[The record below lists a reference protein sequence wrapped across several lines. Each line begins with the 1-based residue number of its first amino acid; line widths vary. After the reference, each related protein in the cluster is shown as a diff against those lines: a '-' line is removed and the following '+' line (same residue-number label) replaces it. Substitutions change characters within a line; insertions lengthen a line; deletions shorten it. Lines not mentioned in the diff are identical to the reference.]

1 MVQGEIPLARCAR
14 AGAVVKYE
22 TVAIGGKHEGD
33 VQRFGVVERLLHA
46 VADAVR
52 IVLGLDDGKGN
63 VGLVVQDVVGAL
75 ALPACDQLS
84 ANDDAALGE
93 THLLADLVHLVPACA
108 TEGGGDE
115 LGADVAFGEGS
126 FVHGG

>member
-52 IVLGLDDGKGN
+52 IVLGFDDREGD

-75 ALPACDQLS
+75 GLAACDQL
-84 ANDDAALGE
+84 AADDDAALGE
-93 THLLADLVHLVPACA
+93 AYLLADLEHFVPARA

-115 LGADVAFGEGS
+115 FGADVAF
-126 FVHGG
+126 